1 MSSLSKIN
9 HEIQCFYRFLY
20 PVLIARPKDMSVV
33 IHFAAMHV
41 CPKSTCVIVVI
52 SMLIGRD
59 VSSKYT
65 CTETELTL
73 FRLLVSIKRTY
84 RLGV

>member
-33 IHFAAMHV
+33 IHFAAMHGALI
-41 CPKSTCVIVVI
+41 KSTCVIVVI

-65 CTETELTL
+65 ETELTL